1 MENRKIKQATL
12 GLVGI
17 GFLFLLNACGSA
29 EQTKETGEAERLNV
43 RVELSSTMRLQDNE
57 TFSGTVEAFEQNQVS
72 PAMAGRIDKV
82 FVEVG
87 DRVVAGQ
94 QLVQMDETQLLTA
107 RAQMLTLER
116 DFSRLDTLKRLGSA
130 TQQQYDQMKTQL
142 EVSRATV
149 ANLQKNTRLLSPISG
164 IVTGRYYY
172 AGELFAMS
180 PTPESNGR
188 AAIVTVMQVNPVK
201 VLINLPEGRL
211 GSVRVGQKAK
221 VALDAYPE
229 REFVGEV
236 YRVAPTVHALS
247 HTAQVEIKV
256 PNNDLAI
263 KPGMFARV
271 LLSFGEVNRVVVP
284 DLAIVRQRGTN
295 DRAVYVATQ
304 GIARRVLVKLGNR
317 VEDKVEILDGLSAND
332 SVIVTGLRFLQD
344 GHLIQVAQ

>member
-1 MENRKIKQATL
+1 MENKKIKQATL

-229 REFVGEV
+229 HEFVGEV

-284 DLAIVRQRGTN
+284 DLAVVRQRGTN

-304 GIARRVLVKLGNR
+304 GTARRVLVKLGNR

>member
-1 MENRKIKQATL
+1 MANKKIKQSTL

-17 GFLFLLNACGSA
+17 GVLFLLNSCGSA
-29 EQTKETGEAERLNV
+29 EQAKDTGEAERLNV

-107 RAQMLTLER
+107 RAQMLNLER

-130 TQQQYDQMKTQL
+130 TQQQYDQMKMQL

-284 DLAIVRQRGTN
+284 DLAVVRQRGTN

-304 GIARRVLVKLGNR
+304 GTARRVLVKLGNR

>member
-1 MENRKIKQATL
+1 
-12 GLVGI
+12 
-17 GFLFLLNACGSA
+17 
-29 EQTKETGEAERLNV
+29 
-43 RVELSSTMRLQDNE
+43 
-57 TFSGTVEAFEQNQVS
+57 
-72 PAMAGRIDKV
+72 
-82 FVEVG
+82 
-87 DRVVAGQ
+87 
-94 QLVQMDETQLLTA
+94 
-107 RAQMLTLER
+107 
-116 DFSRLDTLKRLGSA
+116 
-130 TQQQYDQMKTQL
+130 MKTQL

-221 VALDAYPE
+221 VALDSYPE

-304 GIARRVLVKLGNR
+304 GTARRVLVKLGNR

>member
-149 ANLQKNTRLLSPISG
+149 ANLQKNTRLLSPISD
-164 IVTGRYYY
+164 R
-172 AGELFAMS
+172 
-180 PTPESNGR
+180 
-188 AAIVTVMQVNPVK
+188 K
-201 VLINLPEGRL
+201 
-211 GSVRVGQKAK
+211 SVV
-221 VALDAYPE
+221 
-229 REFVGEV
+229 
-236 YRVAPTVHALS
+236 
-247 HTAQVEIKV
+247 
-256 PNNDLAI
+256 
-263 KPGMFARV
+263 
-271 LLSFGEVNRVVVP
+271 
-284 DLAIVRQRGTN
+284 
-295 DRAVYVATQ
+295 
-304 GIARRVLVKLGNR
+304 
-317 VEDKVEILDGLSAND
+317 
-332 SVIVTGLRFLQD
+332 
-344 GHLIQVAQ
+344 

>member
-1 MENRKIKQATL
+1 MENKKIKQATL

-107 RAQMLTLER
+107 RAQMLTLGR

-284 DLAIVRQRGTN
+284 DLAVVRQRGTN

-304 GIARRVLVKLGNR
+304 GTARRVLVKLGNR

>member
-164 IVTGRYYY
+164 IVTGRYSY

-284 DLAIVRQRGTN
+284 DLAVVRQRGTN
-295 DRAVYVATQ
+295 DRAVYIATQ
-304 GIARRVLVKLGNR
+304 GTARRVLVKLGNR

>member
-1 MENRKIKQATL
+1 MENKKIKQATL

-72 PAMAGRIDKV
+72 PAMAGRIDKI

-229 REFVGEV
+229 REFVGVV

-284 DLAIVRQRGTN
+284 DLAVVRQRGTN

-304 GIARRVLVKLGNR
+304 GTARRVLVKLGNR

>member
-1 MENRKIKQATL
+1 MANKKIKQSTL

-17 GFLFLLNACGSA
+17 VVFFLLNSCGSA
-29 EQTKETGEAERLNV
+29 EQAKDTGEAERLKV

-271 LLSFGEVNRVVVP
+271 LLSFGGVNRVVVP
-284 DLAIVRQRGTN
+284 DLAVVRQRGTN

-304 GIARRVLVKLGNR
+304 GTARRVLVKLGNR